1 MKYNLSD
8 LNVVKVKE
16 NDNYYYLLCKKGINN
31 YYTEIFTKR
40 KILVDDE
47 SMVEPLGNYYSLFEK
62 YNFVTGKSL
71 KLGLKEL
78 ITKYVNIN
86 RFYNKY
92 GEKNYQM
99 KKHYDAG
106 ELVVAN
112 LERVSSTY
120 TEWGPMVHSTYQ
132 KYLFEV
138 VYEGTETKYREVF
151 TGFIASDKEEYFDLP
166 YVVNPKPITDYL
178 PNAKD
183 KKLPKYSLLWI
194 LNDINYSKN
203 NELIGEECDV
213 KDLVKTK

>member
-8 LNVVKVKE
+8 LYVIKVNE
-16 NDNYYYLLCKKGINN
+16 NYKYYYLICKKSINN
-31 YYTEIFTKR
+31 YYIEIFTKR
-40 KILVDDE
+40 KILVSDE

-62 YNFVTGKSL
+62 YNFQTGKSL
-71 KLGLKEL
+71 KVGLKEL

-86 RFYNKY
+86 RIYNKY

-99 KKHYDAG
+99 KKYYDAE

-112 LERVSSTY
+112 LERISNDY
-120 TEWGPMVHSTYQ
+120 TEWGPMVYSTEQ

-138 VYEGTETKYREVF
+138 IYEGNETKYREVF

-166 YVVNPKPITDYL
+166 YVSEPKPITDYL
-178 PNAKD
+178 PNAKGV
-183 KKLPKYSLLWI
+183 KLPKYSLLWL
-194 LNDINYSKN
+194 LNDINFKN
-203 NELIGEECDV
+203 GNNLVDDDV